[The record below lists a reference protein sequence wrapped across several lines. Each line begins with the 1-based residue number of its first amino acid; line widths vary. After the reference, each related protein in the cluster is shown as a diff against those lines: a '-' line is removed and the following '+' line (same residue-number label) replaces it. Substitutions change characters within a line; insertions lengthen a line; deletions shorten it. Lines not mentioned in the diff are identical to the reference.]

1 MLCMQINLQEI
12 LKLTRF
18 TETEC
23 TVKKIFH
30 NINIASEKY
39 NDKSE

>member
-12 LKLTRF
+12 LKLTRY
-18 TETEC
+18 TETDSAAR
-23 TVKKIFH
+23 KIFE

-39 NDKSE
+39 NDESE